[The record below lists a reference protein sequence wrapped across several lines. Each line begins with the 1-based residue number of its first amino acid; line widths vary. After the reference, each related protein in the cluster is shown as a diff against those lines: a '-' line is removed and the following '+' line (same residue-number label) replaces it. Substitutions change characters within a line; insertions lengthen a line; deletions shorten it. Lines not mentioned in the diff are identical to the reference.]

1 MTMPAATPTP
11 RQWASPTASMWPVR
25 LPVTTAMTS
34 RAWLPNAQLMI
45 MKIFEDN
52 SGSTSDDIILAGVDD
67 AVKLGADSINMSLG
81 SPAGFTEY
89 GDENEEETDS
99 YLTYYGVYTRAQ
111 EAGVNVMVA
120 AGNETSSTYYNP
132 AGTQLTLAQYPDSA
146 IVASPSTLEASVSVA
161 SVDNVG
167 YFRNHFALGETK
179 IPYNGGV
186 DYNSQVETNILDTM
200 EGQTLEYVP
209 VPGLGEKRTL
219 KVWTSPARLPWWL
232 VAPSTL
238 T

>member
-1 MTMPAATPTP
+1 MPTDGKYSKSDVAQLLKGKLSCGVSNVDDVYINEKAPFGYDYAGGDPNAEAVGQSHGVHVAGTV
-11 RQWASPTASMWPVR
+11 AGNNGDDFKGVA
-25 LPVTTAMTS
+25 
-34 RAWLPNAQLMI
+34 PNAQLMI

-167 YFRNHFALGETK
+167 YFRNHL
-179 IPYNGGV
+179 
-186 DYNSQVETNILDTM
+186 
-200 EGQTLEYVP
+200 
-209 VPGLGEKRTL
+209 PG
-219 KVWTSPARLPWWL
+219 
-232 VAPSTL
+232 
-238 T
+238 

>member
-1 MTMPAATPTP
+1 MGQSHGVHVAGTVAGNNGDDFKGVA
-11 RQWASPTASMWPVR
+11 
-25 LPVTTAMTS
+25 
-34 RAWLPNAQLMI
+34 PNAQLMI

-67 AVKLGADSINMSLG
+67 AVKLGADSINISLG

-132 AGTQLTLAQYPDSA
+132 GTQLTLAQYPDSA

-179 IPYNGGV
+179 SRI
-186 DYNSQVETNILDTM
+186 T
-200 EGQTLEYVP
+200 
-209 VPGLGEKRTL
+209 
-219 KVWTSPARLPWWL
+219 A
-232 VAPSTL
+232 A
-238 T
+238 